1 MPDAAVKKTEAT
13 SSPRSPV
20 EVMDSDRYST
30 ATAEPGAGNGMEAL
44 LQSLIQGARGR
55 ALRTQL
61 AGRYPDCSRD
71 EIEEAIQYA
80 CKSFLDEADG
90 ISAPGQVYTWI
101 RTAAHRSLGH
111 EADRHRREL
120 AVDPVEEMGIATVA
134 DDDPGPAEELISLED
149 DADLGML
156 VEKVSSSLS
165 DGGREVLA
173 LYGAGYKRSEIADRL
188 GMNER
193 RVKLEIEQIME
204 RARAVV
210 ARLAGGG
217 CKRGE
222 PLVLRLICGISSPD
236 ESAKA
241 REHLSHC
248 GRCEQFSERLTAWR
262 DKAGAMLPAPVVE
275 GASPGFLG
283 RVAHASTEKLA
294 ALKQQIVHDG
304 AEVKQ
309 QAASRAIDPTPLAAA
324 RPGTVAT
331 LVASCVLAT
340 AGTAAVCVQQNVDP
354 IAPVKGLIA
363 SATGGES
370 EPEPEP
376 PTPAP
381 AESTGPEYVPAEPS
395 PVVEEAPSQESTTAT
410 EAPAASEPKPEPKAE
425 SPPPEDSFEPV
436 TPAYQSSGSATE
448 SESAPAPEASA
459 PAPEATPAPAK
470 SGPQFF
476 NGG

>member
-1 MPDAAVKKTEAT
+1 MPDTAVKKNGAT
-13 SSPRSPV
+13 FPLRSPV
-20 EVMDSDRYST
+20 EVMDSDRRPT
-30 ATAEPGAGNGMEAL
+30 ATAEPGTGNGTEAL

-80 CKSFLDEADG
+80 CKSFLVEANR

-101 RTAAHRSLGH
+101 RTAAYRSLGH
-111 EADRHRREL
+111 EADRHHREFL
-120 AVDPVEEMGIATVA
+120 VDPVEETGIATVP

-149 DADLGML
+149 DADLAML
-156 VEKVSSSLS
+156 VEKVSASLS
-165 DGGREVLA
+165 DRGRDVLT
-173 LYGAGYKRSEIADRL
+173 LYGAGLKRPEIADRL
-188 GMNER
+188 GMTER
-193 RVKLEIEQIME
+193 GVKHDLEQIME

-217 CKRGE
+217 CDRGE
-222 PLVLRLICGISSPD
+222 PLVLRFICGIASPG

-275 GASPGFLG
+275 GASPGVLG

-294 ALKQQIVHDG
+294 ALKQQILHGG

-309 QAASRAIDPTPLAAA
+309 QAANRAIDPTPLVAA
-324 RPGTVAT
+324 RPGTAAT
-331 LVASCVLAT
+331 VVASCVLAT
-340 AGTAAVCVQQNVDP
+340 VGGAAVCVQQNVDP
-354 IAPVKGLIA
+354 IAPVQGLIA

-370 EPEPEP
+370 EPDPEP
-376 PTPAP
+376 ASPP
-381 AESTGPEYVPAEPS
+381 ESTGPEYEPAEP
-395 PVVEEAPSQESTTAT
+395 PPAAEEVPAPEPTTT
-410 EAPAASEPKPEPKAE
+410 EAAQPQPEPRAE
-425 SPPPEDSFEPV
+425 SPPPEADTFEPS
-436 TPAYQSSGSATE
+436 TPEYESSDSGSGSG
-448 SESAPAPEASA
+448 SESNNEAPA
-459 PAPEATPAPAK
+459 PAPEATPAPK
-470 SGPQFF
+470 QPGPQFP
-476 NGG
+476 